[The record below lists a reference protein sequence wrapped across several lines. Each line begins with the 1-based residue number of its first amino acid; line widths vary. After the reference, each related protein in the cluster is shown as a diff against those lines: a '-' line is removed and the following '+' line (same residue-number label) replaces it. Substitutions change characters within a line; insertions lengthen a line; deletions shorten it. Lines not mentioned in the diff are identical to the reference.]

1 MEIRIV
7 RSGRRRRTIQAREV
21 DGTLEILAP
30 ARMSDAEIQPY
41 VEQFK
46 QRMERRQAKTQLD
59 GAALQARAADLNR
72 RFLDGRLRWKSIRWV
87 TNQNKRF
94 GSCTPTKGTIR
105 VSHRVAAM
113 PRFVQDYVILHELA
127 HLEEPNHSGRFWE
140 LVYRYPRTERARGYL
155 MAAGLE
161 ELEE

>member
-1 MEIRIV
+1 MEIRVV
-7 RSGRRRRTIQAREV
+7 RSKRRRRTIQAREV
-21 DGTLEILAP
+21 DGTLEVLAP

-41 VEQFK
+41 VEQFR
-46 QRMERRQAKTQLD
+46 QRIERRKAKAQLD
-59 GAALQARAADLNR
+59 DAALEARAADLNR
-72 RFLDGRLRWKSIRWV
+72 RYFDGRLRWKSIRWV
-87 TNQNKRF
+87 SNQTKRY
-94 GSCTPTKGTIR
+94 GSCTPTKATIR

-140 LVYRYPRTERARGYL
+140 LVYRFPRTERARGYL

-161 ELEE
+161 NLEE

>member
-1 MEIRIV
+1 VKIRIV
-7 RSGRRRRTIQAREV
+7 RSKRRRRTIQAREV

-46 QRMERRQAKTQLD
+46 RRMERRRAKEQLD
-59 GAALQARAADLNR
+59 DAALRERAAKLNR
-72 RFLDGRLRWKSIRWV
+72 RYFGGRLRWESIRWV
-87 TNQNKRF
+87 SNQNKRYA
-94 GSCTPTKGTIR
+94 SCTPAKATIR
-105 VSHRVAAM
+105 VSHRVATM

-140 LVYRYPRTERARGYL
+140 LVYRYSKTERARGYL
-155 MAAGLE
+155 MAVGLE
-161 ELEE
+161 KLEE

>member
-1 MEIRIV
+1 VETRIV
-7 RSGRRRRTIQAREV
+7 RSRRRRKTIQARLV

-30 ARMSDAEIQPY
+30 ARMSDADIQPY
-41 VEQFK
+41 LERFK
-46 QRMERRQAKTQLD
+46 QRMERREAKARLD
-59 GAALQARAADLNR
+59 DSVLQARAAALNR
-72 RFLDGRLRWKSIRWV
+72 QYFENRLRWKSIRWV
-87 TNQNKRF
+87 TNQSKRF
-94 GSCTPTKGTIR
+94 GSCTPSKGTIR

-127 HLEEPNHSGRFWE
+127 HLAEASHSTRFWE

-161 ELEE
+161 GLQE